1 MSEQNSMAISPVTA
15 GLTGAAIGG
24 IGNYFMGV
32 GAKPEKGYKDVKE
45 LLTLE
50 NDKFEALKK
59 KIEDSDNADAKA
71 EFKKLEDGRVTVSKA
86 GDTLVKEQ
94 ADARRDMT
102 AAIEDAVKNKKI
114 TAGADAEKK
123 ALDEATDKVE
133 DLRKKMGGLDIEK
146 DASGNITG
154 VKHDAGEN
162 AEVKAKRDEL
172 KSAREKAR
180 KAITD
185 KEDAGLGKELKEAK
199 DELAKATTDDAR
211 KAAQAKIDAT
221 NVKIAKEVTENA
233 DVKKAK
239 EALNVE
245 RKKVMTD
252 DALKPFKERNEL
264 RQKYSEKL
272 VSSADD
278 ALKDVKADD
287 KAKEGT
293 LERLKSQI
301 EGWKKKLTESV
312 DDLKKAK
319 AEELVGEKGALKDL
333 DTGKFKKFLPKA
345 KMIPALIGA
354 AVLGAAGVALAY
366 IVGPK
371 NGTPADVA

>member
-15 GLTGAAIGG
+15 GLAGAAIGG
-24 IGNYFMGV
+24 IGNYVIGV

-123 ALDEATDKVE
+123 ALEEATDKVE
-133 DLRKKMGGLDIEK
+133 DLRKKMGGLEIEK

-162 AEVKAKRDEL
+162 AEVKAKREDL
-172 KSAREKAR
+172 RKAR
-180 KAITD
+180 KTAREAIVNEKT
-185 KEDAGLGKELKEAK
+185 KGLGKELEEARNAAAGK
-199 DELAKATTDDAR
+199 TGDELT
-211 KAAQAKIDAT
+211 AAQKKIDEVE
-221 NVKIAKEVTENA
+221 VKIAKEVTENA

-245 RKKVMTD
+245 RKKVMTE

-264 RQKYSEKL
+264 RKKYSEKL

-287 KAKEGT
+287 KAADGT
-293 LERLKSQI
+293 LEKLKSQI

-312 DDLKKAK
+312 DDLKKTK

-371 NGTPADVA
+371 NETPADVA

>member
-15 GLTGAAIGG
+15 GLAGAAIGG
-24 IGNYFMGV
+24 IGNYVIGV

-133 DLRKKMGGLDIEK
+133 DLRKKMGGLEIEK

-162 AEVKAKRDEL
+162 AEVKAKREDL
-172 KSAREKAR
+172 RKAR
-180 KAITD
+180 KTAREAIVNEKT
-185 KEDAGLGKELKEAK
+185 KGLGKELEEARNAAAGK
-199 DELAKATTDDAR
+199 TGDELT
-211 KAAQAKIDAT
+211 AAQKKIDEVE
-221 NVKIAKEVTENA
+221 VKIAKEVTENA

-245 RKKVMTD
+245 RKKVMTE

-272 VSSADD
+272 VASADD

-287 KAKEGT
+287 KAADGT
-293 LERLKSQI
+293 LEKLKSQI

-312 DDLKKAK
+312 DDLKKTK

-371 NGTPADVA
+371 NETPADVA

>member
-1 MSEQNSMAISPVTA
+1 MSEQNQMAISPVTA
-15 GLTGAAIGG
+15 GLAGAAIGG
-24 IGNYFMGV
+24 IGNYVIGV

-133 DLRKKMGGLDIEK
+133 DLRKKMGGLEIEK

-239 EALNVE
+239 EALNLE
-245 RKKVMTD
+245 RKKVMTE

-287 KAKEGT
+287 KAAKDT
-293 LERLKSQI
+293 LEYLKSQI

-312 DDLKKAK
+312 DDLKKTK

-371 NGTPADVA
+371 NETPADVA

>member
-15 GLTGAAIGG
+15 GLAGAIGG
-24 IGNYFMGV
+24 IGNYVIGV

-133 DLRKKMGGLDIEK
+133 DLRKKMGGLEIEK

-245 RKKVMTD
+245 RKKVMTE

-293 LERLKSQI
+293 LGRLKSQI

-319 AEELVGEKGALKDL
+319 AEELVGEKGTLKDL

-345 KMIPALIGA
+345 KMMPALIGA

-371 NGTPADVA
+371 NETPADVA

>member
-15 GLTGAAIGG
+15 GLAGAAIGG
-24 IGNYFMGV
+24 IGNYVIGV

-123 ALDEATDKVE
+123 ALEEATDKVE
-133 DLRKKMGGLDIEK
+133 DLRKKMGGLEIEK

-245 RKKVMTD
+245 RKKVMTE

-287 KAKEGT
+287 KAAKNT
-293 LERLKSQI
+293 LEYLKSQI

-312 DDLKKAK
+312 DDLKKTK

-371 NGTPADVA
+371 NETPADVA

>member
-15 GLTGAAIGG
+15 GLAGAAIGG
-24 IGNYFMGV
+24 IGNYVIGV

-133 DLRKKMGGLDIEK
+133 DLRKKMGGLEIEK

-162 AEVKAKRDEL
+162 AEVKAKREDL
-172 KSAREKAR
+172 RKAR
-180 KAITD
+180 KTAREAIVNEKT
-185 KEDAGLGKELKEAK
+185 KGLGKELEEARNAAAGK
-199 DELAKATTDDAR
+199 TGDELT
-211 KAAQAKIDAT
+211 AAQKKIDEVE
-221 NVKIAKEVTENA
+221 VKIAKEVTENA

-239 EALNVE
+239 EALNLE
-245 RKKVMTD
+245 RKKVMTE

-287 KAKEGT
+287 KAADGT
-293 LERLKSQI
+293 LEKLKSQI

-312 DDLKKAK
+312 DDLKKTK

-371 NGTPADVA
+371 NETPADVA

>member
-15 GLTGAAIGG
+15 GLAGAAIGG

-123 ALDEATDKVE
+123 ALEEATDKVE
-133 DLRKKMGGLDIEK
+133 DLRKKMGGLEIEK

-245 RKKVMTD
+245 RKKVMTE

-287 KAKEGT
+287 KAADGT
-293 LERLKSQI
+293 LEKLKSQI

-371 NGTPADVA
+371 NETPADVA

>member
-15 GLTGAAIGG
+15 GLAGAAIGG

-50 NDKFEALKK
+50 NDKFEALKN

-123 ALDEATDKVE
+123 ALEEATDKVE
-133 DLRKKMGGLDIEK
+133 DLRKKMGGLEIEK

-245 RKKVMTD
+245 RKKVMTE

-287 KAKEGT
+287 KAADGT
-293 LERLKSQI
+293 LEKLKSQI

-371 NGTPADVA
+371 NETPADVA

>member
-15 GLTGAAIGG
+15 GLAGAAIGG
-24 IGNYFMGV
+24 IGNYVIGV

-123 ALDEATDKVE
+123 ALEEATDKVE
-133 DLRKKMGGLDIEK
+133 DLRKKMGGLEIEK

-162 AEVKAKRDEL
+162 AEVKAKREDL
-172 KSAREKAR
+172 RKAR
-180 KAITD
+180 KTAREAIVNEKT
-185 KEDAGLGKELKEAK
+185 KGLGKELEEARNAAAGK
-199 DELAKATTDDAR
+199 TGDELT
-211 KAAQAKIDAT
+211 AAQKKIDEVE
-221 NVKIAKEVTENA
+221 VKIAKEVTENA

-245 RKKVMTD
+245 RKKVMTE

-287 KAKEGT
+287 KAADGT
-293 LERLKSQI
+293 LEKLKSQI

-371 NGTPADVA
+371 NETPADVA

>member
-15 GLTGAAIGG
+15 GLAGAAIGG
-24 IGNYFMGV
+24 IGNYVIGV

-50 NDKFEALKK
+50 NDKFEALKT

-133 DLRKKMGGLDIEK
+133 DLRKKMGGLEIEK

-162 AEVKAKRDEL
+162 AEVKAKREDL
-172 KSAREKAR
+172 RKAR
-180 KAITD
+180 KTAREAIVNEKT
-185 KEDAGLGKELKEAK
+185 KGLGKELEEARNAAAGK
-199 DELAKATTDDAR
+199 TGDELT
-211 KAAQAKIDAT
+211 AAQKKIDEVE
-221 NVKIAKEVTENA
+221 VKIAKEVTENA

-245 RKKVMTD
+245 RKKVMTE

-272 VSSADD
+272 VASADD

-287 KAKEGT
+287 TAKEGT
-293 LERLKSQI
+293 LEKLKSQI

-312 DDLKKAK
+312 DDLKKTK

-345 KMIPALIGA
+345 KMMPALIGA

-371 NGTPADVA
+371 NETPADVA

>member
-15 GLTGAAIGG
+15 GLAGAAIGG
-24 IGNYFMGV
+24 IGNYVIGV

-123 ALDEATDKVE
+123 ALEEATDKVE
-133 DLRKKMGGLDIEK
+133 DLRKKMGGLEIEK

-199 DELAKATTDDAR
+199 DELAKATTDDAK

-239 EALNVE
+239 EALNLE
-245 RKKVMTD
+245 RKKVMTE

-319 AEELVGEKGALKDL
+319 AEELVGEKGTLKDL

-345 KMIPALIGA
+345 KMMPALIGA

-371 NGTPADVA
+371 NETPADVA

>member
-15 GLTGAAIGG
+15 GLAGAAIGG

-133 DLRKKMGGLDIEK
+133 DLRKKMGGLEIEK

-162 AEVKAKRDEL
+162 AEVKAKREDL
-172 KSAREKAR
+172 RKAR
-180 KAITD
+180 KTAREAIVNEKT
-185 KEDAGLGKELKEAK
+185 KGLGKELEEARNAAAGK
-199 DELAKATTDDAR
+199 TGDELT
-211 KAAQAKIDAT
+211 AAQKKIDEVE
-221 NVKIAKEVTENA
+221 VKIAKEVTENA

-239 EALNVE
+239 ENLNVE
-245 RKKVMTD
+245 RKKVMTE

-287 KAKEGT
+287 KAADGT
-293 LERLKSQI
+293 LEKLKSQI

-312 DDLKKAK
+312 DDLKKTK

-371 NGTPADVA
+371 NETPADVA

>member
-15 GLTGAAIGG
+15 GLAGAAIGG
-24 IGNYFMGV
+24 IGNYVIGV

-133 DLRKKMGGLDIEK
+133 DLRKKMGGLEIEK

-239 EALNVE
+239 DALNVE
-245 RKKVMTD
+245 RKKVMTE

-287 KAKEGT
+287 KAADGT
-293 LERLKSQI
+293 LEKLKSQI

-312 DDLKKAK
+312 DDLKKTK

-371 NGTPADVA
+371 NETPADVA

>member
-15 GLTGAAIGG
+15 GLAGAAIGG
-24 IGNYFMGV
+24 IGNYVIGV

-133 DLRKKMGGLDIEK
+133 DLRKKMGGLEIEK

-162 AEVKAKRDEL
+162 AEVKAKREDL
-172 KSAREKAR
+172 RKAR
-180 KAITD
+180 KTAREAIVNEKT
-185 KEDAGLGKELKEAK
+185 KGLGKELEEARNAAAGK
-199 DELAKATTDDAR
+199 TGDELT
-211 KAAQAKIDAT
+211 AAQKKIDEVE
-221 NVKIAKEVTENA
+221 VKIAKEVTENA

-245 RKKVMTD
+245 RKKVMTE

-287 KAKEGT
+287 KAADGT
-293 LERLKSQI
+293 LEKLKSQI

-312 DDLKKAK
+312 DDLKKTK

-371 NGTPADVA
+371 NETPADVA

>member
-15 GLTGAAIGG
+15 GLAGAAIGG
-24 IGNYFMGV
+24 IGNYVIGV

-133 DLRKKMGGLDIEK
+133 DLRKKMGGLEIEK

-245 RKKVMTD
+245 RKKVMTE

-287 KAKEGT
+287 KAADGT
-293 LERLKSQI
+293 LEKLKSQI

-312 DDLKKAK
+312 DDLKKTK

-371 NGTPADVA
+371 NETPADVA